1 MASEKILSV
10 YKQISD
16 LLSIVKID
24 RALLKKKSEAS
35 YLTDSER
42 SRLFE
47 LDYRIERLER
57 ILKELEQ

>member
-1 MASEKILSV
+1 MASEKIISV

-24 RALLKKKSEAS
+24 RALLKKKSESS
-35 YLTDSER
+35 YLTDYER
-42 SRLFE
+42 SRLHD

>member
-24 RALLKKKSEAS
+24 RDLLKKKSESS

-42 SRLFE
+42 SRLHD

-57 ILKELEQ
+57 ILKELER

>member
-1 MASEKILSV
+1 MTSEKILSV

-24 RALLKKKSEAS
+24 RALLKKKSESS

-42 SRLFE
+42 SRLQE

-57 ILKELEQ
+57 ILKELER

>member
-24 RALLKKKSEAS
+24 RDLLKKKSESS

-42 SRLFE
+42 SRLHD

>member
-1 MASEKILSV
+1 VANEKILSV

-16 LLSIVKID
+16 LLSIVRID
-24 RALLKKKSEAS
+24 RELLKKKSESS

-42 SRLFE
+42 SRLHD

>member
-1 MASEKILSV
+1 VTSEKILSV

-24 RALLKKKSEAS
+24 RALLKKKSESS

-42 SRLFE
+42 SRLQE

-57 ILKELEQ
+57 ILKELER

>member
-24 RALLKKKSEAS
+24 RALLKKKSESS

-42 SRLFE
+42 SRLHD

-57 ILKELEQ
+57 ILKELER

>member
-1 MASEKILSV
+1 MANEKILSV

-16 LLSIVKID
+16 LLSIVRID
-24 RALLKKKSEAS
+24 RELLKKKSESS

-42 SRLFE
+42 SRLHD